1 MFKRKREYFVVWIV
15 DYNGYIS
22 YGSHYIT
29 STYRGLK
36 LLNYL
41 ISTNKKEV
49 IYQTDDLNTYNLLI
63 ELGFKKIEENINM
76 EF

>member
-41 ISTNKKEV
+41 ISEV
-49 IYQTDDLNTYNLLI
+49 QKDQPGAVIISIT
-63 ELGFKKIEENINM
+63 KID
-76 EF
+76 